1 MIWDMVQIP
10 PPNHYSHLQ
19 SRVRQVR
26 LGGGRVMADGASYP
40 PGPPLTVDGCRM
52 ACSIYRATAHA
63 QGTGWRGMRRACAA
77 SWHYFAPAFASVSAY
92 FSWFWQGQS
101 VVAKIYLLSAALFSS
116 FPSLLFMHTLF
127 CHLSHLSLSAH
138 SVNSSISLSLI
149 IF

>member
-1 MIWDMVQIP
+1 MPMVEIP

-19 SRVRQVR
+19 SRVQQVR

-77 SWHYFAPAFASVSAY
+77 SWHYFAPEFAPVSAY
-92 FSWFWQGQS
+92 FSYSSGRDTQWQPKSICS
-101 VVAKIYLLSAALFSS
+101 VQFS
-116 FPSLLFMHTLF
+116 FPPFPPSSLYILYSAISVIF
-127 CHLSHLSLSAH
+127 LSLPIRSFH
-138 SVNSSISLSLI
+138 PSLSL
-149 IF
+149 